1 VPADACPPVMAM
13 ALLSLLLS
21 QLVPAAGRMSGIPTS
36 LGGVADEFPSRS

>member
-1 VPADACPPVMAM
+1 MAM

-36 LGGVADEFPSRS
+36 LVA